1 MPKRKHYTAEFKTR
15 VVLELLSGQKGL
27 LQASREYGIKD
38 TILSRW
44 KQEFLERAPQL
55 FGKEQQVD
63 NREAEVRIAEL
74 ERMVGKLTIELDL
87 AKKALGYSNWIGKPN
102 GE

>member
-27 LQASREYGIKD
+27 MQASREYEIKD

-55 FGKEQQVD
+55 FGRDHVD
-63 NREAEVRIAEL
+63 THEIDERVAEL
-74 ERMVGKLTIELDL
+74 ERMVGKLTLELDI
-87 AKKALGYSNWIGKPN
+87 AKKALGYSNWIDRPN
-102 GE
+102 VE

>member
-1 MPKRKHYTAEFKTR
+1 M
-15 VVLELLSGQKGL
+15 
-27 LQASREYGIKD
+27 QASRDYGIKD

-55 FGKEQQVD
+55 FNGEQAD
-63 NREAEVRIAEL
+63 NHEADARVAEL
-74 ERMVGKLTIELDL
+74 ERMVGKLTLELDL

>member
-1 MPKRKHYTAEFKTR
+1 MAERKHYTADFKTR
-15 VVLELLSGQKGL
+15 VVLELLTAQKGL
-27 LQASREYGIKD
+27 MQASRDYGIKD

-55 FGKEQQVD
+55 FKGEK
-63 NREAEVRIAEL
+63 AEDTQAEKRIAEL
-74 ERMVGKLTIELDL
+74 ERMVGKLTLELDL
-87 AKKALGYSNWIGKPN
+87 TKKALGYSNWIGRTS